1 MCLSVPGQII
11 KINGDNAVV
20 DINGNKIEANI
31 QLITDAAVGEYVLV
45 HAGFAIE
52 KIDEEEA
59 AGTIELFDEY
69 NNMQEKE

>member
-1 MCLSVPGQII
+1 MCLSVPGKII
-11 KINGDNAVV
+11 EIKGDNAVV

-31 QLITDAAVGEYVLV
+31 QLINDAKTGEYVLV

-59 AGTIELFDEY
+59 KSTIELFDEY
-69 NNMQEKE
+69 EKMQEK